1 MGTIW
6 AQSEDRPRLSP
17 VIISH
22 WDKLLEAWGAS
33 DLPLIIRKSSGI
45 RGSLLMHS
53 SGRGIILSDNSPA
66 QWSFSRAFEG
76 QLLKLEDVR
85 NSLEIDDIPFSFA
98 TKVAEKAFVTHKA
111 TLGSRDNIN
120 KRGWKL
126 CHIEDVGL
134 NTSTAIESLPIDL
147 LIRHFKLLIAPSN
160 HFLIPLEL
168 AGLGELKDLI
178 DEVRSVDRVTN

>member
-1 MGTIW
+1 MNQLPQSRISPELSKTLRNMGTIW

-76 QLLKLEDVR
+76 QLLKLEDA
-85 NSLEIDDIPFSFA
+85 LEMRLRLVIFYLDQENFI
-98 TKVAEKAFVTHKA
+98 
-111 TLGSRDNIN
+111 LGN
-120 KRGWKL
+120 
-126 CHIEDVGL
+126 L
-134 NTSTAIESLPIDL
+134 NFL
-147 LIRHFKLLIAPSN
+147 LI
-160 HFLIPLEL
+160 
-168 AGLGELKDLI
+168 LKKKN
-178 DEVRSVDRVTN
+178 VDC